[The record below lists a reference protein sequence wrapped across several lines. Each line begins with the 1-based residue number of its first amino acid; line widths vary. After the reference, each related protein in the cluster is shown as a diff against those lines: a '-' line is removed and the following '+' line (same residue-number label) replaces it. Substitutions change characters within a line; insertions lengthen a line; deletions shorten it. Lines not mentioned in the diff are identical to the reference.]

1 MQLYTVTPRSERVRA
16 DYDLVPLLAL
26 AMSEKPT
33 ARVAIRPAG
42 NASPQQLDA
51 QAKCA
56 RSSTSQRP
64 DALQVGSAQARRLH
78 HRHLRAA
85 DRDLL
90 RLARALLGPSVAP
103 LLCAHA
109 DARAAKNTTPA
120 AISAAVMVNVVLVAY
135 IIVAFLEDQPAAAP
149 KTKAQ

>member
-1 MQLYTVTPRSERVRA
+1 
-16 DYDLVPLLAL
+16 
-26 AMSEKPT
+26 MSEKPT

-51 QAKCA
+51 QAKCV
-56 RSSTSQRP
+56 RSSEGRS
-64 DALQVGSAQARRLH
+64 
-78 HRHLRAA
+78 
-85 DRDLL
+85 DLT
-90 RLARALLGPSVAP
+90 RCRSALLKLGAFTIAIFVLPIVTYFVSLEHYWGRPS
-103 LLCAHA
+103 CWSRAHA
-109 DARAAKNTTPA
+109 DAFAAKNTTPA